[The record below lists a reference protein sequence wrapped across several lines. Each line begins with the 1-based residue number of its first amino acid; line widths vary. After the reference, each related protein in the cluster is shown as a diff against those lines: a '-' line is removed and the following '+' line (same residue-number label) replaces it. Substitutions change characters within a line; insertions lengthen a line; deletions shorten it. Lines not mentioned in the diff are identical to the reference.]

1 MFDAPSLRLAVPV
14 VSRPPCGSLTG
25 HSSDSARLDLRKLFA
40 CKADKNIFLFRLFPT
55 SSKRFR
61 MFSSCV
67 GRGIDEPFVE
77 SDDDLEGDVW
87 ERIVRGA
94 KSYTRAEW
102 DEFFRE
108 LEALPEKPRNEQRVT
123 VSDAMKEK
131 RAQIAATQAK
141 GYTLEEIVQAA
152 ERKGIDVSIGAV
164 KYALYRP
171 APADANSDVTDTRG
185 KGRAQ
190 PSSGRKHAEKRADN
204 VRKDARQ
211 QRERGVSQPGSMQ
224 IQDAFSFEIRP
235 DIENL

>member
-1 MFDAPSLRLAVPV
+1 MF
-14 VSRPPCGSLTG
+14 
-25 HSSDSARLDLRKLFA
+25 HSARLDLQKLFA
-40 CKADKNIFLFRLFPT
+40 CKSRKNIFLFRRFPAH
-55 SSKRFR
+55 SKRFR
-61 MFSSCV
+61 TCCLCV
-67 GRGIDEPFVE
+67 GQGIDEPFIG
-77 SDDDLEGDVW
+77 SHDDLEGDVW

-102 DEFFRE
+102 DDFFRA
-108 LEALPEKPRNEQRVT
+108 LEALPEKPRHEQRVT

-141 GYTLEEIVQAA
+141 GYTLEEIVQEAG
-152 ERKGIDVSIGAV
+152 RNGIDVSIGAV

-171 APADANSDVTDTRG
+171 APADANSEVADTRG
-185 KGRAQ
+185 KSPGQ
-190 PSSGRKHAEKRADN
+190 PPSGRKKAGKRAGNARDD
-204 VRKDARQ
+204 VRQ

>member
-1 MFDAPSLRLAVPV
+1 MIVEVVRLQR
-14 VSRPPCGSLTG
+14 ST
-25 HSSDSARLDLRKLFA
+25 K
-40 CKADKNIFLFRLFPT
+40 IFFWFRLLPT

-61 MFSSCV
+61 KCRLRD
-67 GRGIDEPFVE
+67 GHGIDVRLFD
-77 SDDDLEGDVW
+77 SHDDLEGDVW

-94 KSYTRAEW
+94 KSYTRAQW
-102 DEFFRE
+102 DDFFRT

-131 RAQIAATQAK
+131 RVQIAATQAK
-141 GYTLEEIVQAA
+141 GYTLEEIVQEA
-152 ERKGIDVSIGAV
+152 ERKGIDVSIGAI

-171 APADANSDVTDTRG
+171 APADANSEVTDTRG
-185 KGRAQ
+185 KSSGQ
-190 PSSGRKHAEKRADN
+190 PPSGRKKVEKRAG
-204 VRKDARQ
+204 DARDDIRQ